1 MKDSEL
7 KTLNEKINDA
17 EVILVGLG
25 EKMQYDWN
33 ALTEDQRY
41 QEIEKEIRDREEYIW
56 IVPFLQKM
64 ILEQSRQDKWE
75 KAYKNLSRL
84 IAGKNYFIVSLC
96 MDDYVYKAEIPE
108 NRIVTPCGGFRK
120 MQCNHNCSHVLSSIP
135 QASYEM
141 VIRYYNKELT
151 LKDMNEPVCQ
161 ICKDKLR
168 FNQVGVDQYAE
179 EGYLERWREYT
190 KWLQETV
197 NKRLCILELGV
208 GMEYP
213 TIVRFPFEKIVFYN
227 QKAYIYRVH
236 PTLYQLG
243 EEIGGR
249 GSGIQAHP
257 VDFLCRIEG
266 T

>member
-1 MKDSEL
+1 M
-7 KTLNEKINDA
+7 
-17 EVILVGLG
+17 
-25 EKMQYDWN
+25 
-33 ALTEDQRY
+33 
-41 QEIEKEIRDREEYIW
+41 
-56 IVPFLQKM
+56 
-64 ILEQSRQDKWE
+64 
-75 KAYKNLSRL
+75 
-84 IAGKNYFIVSLC
+84 SL
-96 MDDYVYKAEIPE
+96 
-108 NRIVTPCGGFRK
+108 F
-120 MQCNHNCSHVLSSIP
+120 
-135 QASYEM
+135 
-141 VIRYYNKELT
+141 
-151 LKDMNEPVCQ
+151 
-161 ICKDKLR
+161 
-168 FNQVGVDQYAE
+168 QVGVDQYAE

-190 KWLQETV
+190 KWLQGTV